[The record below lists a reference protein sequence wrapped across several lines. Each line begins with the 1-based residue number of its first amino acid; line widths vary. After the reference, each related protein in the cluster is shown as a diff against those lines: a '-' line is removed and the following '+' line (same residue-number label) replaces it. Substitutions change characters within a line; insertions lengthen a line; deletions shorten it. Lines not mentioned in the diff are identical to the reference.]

1 MRVNNMGVSMEREK
15 MVSVNKKNST
25 PVRILYEDNQAL
37 AEIKAYTGIPVCKL
51 IHMAIPL
58 LRRKYRIKGE
68 DKGE

>member
-1 MRVNNMGVSMEREK
+1 MEREK

-58 LRRKYRIKGE
+58 LRRKYRIKSE

>member
-1 MRVNNMGVSMEREK
+1 MEREK
-15 MVSVNKKNST
+15 MVSISKENST
-25 PVRILYEDNQAL
+25 PVRIFDEDNEAL